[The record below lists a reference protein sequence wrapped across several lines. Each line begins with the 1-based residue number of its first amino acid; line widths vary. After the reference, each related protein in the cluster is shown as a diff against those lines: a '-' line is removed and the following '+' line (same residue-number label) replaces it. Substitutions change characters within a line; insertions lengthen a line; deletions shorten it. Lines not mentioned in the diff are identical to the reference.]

1 MSFSLV
7 ALTLY
12 IRASKEKVVDNFKN
26 KNYSRTSEPPLYQHN
41 LKID

>member
-12 IRASKEKVVDNFKN
+12 IRGNKEKVEEKIKN
-26 KNYSRTSEPPLYQHN
+26 KNYSRTSEPQMQCVIRN
-41 LKID
+41 A